1 MATKVVDECKLFAH
15 EFILIARN
23 LTTRGESLWRR
34 EEEPDRT
41 FSDSEAIQ
49 WLQQTEGKKR

>member
-1 MATKVVDECKLFAH
+1 MATHAADERQLFANG
-15 EFILIARN
+15 FILIARN

-41 FSDSEAIQ
+41 YSDSEAVQ
-49 WLQQTEGKKR
+49 WLETKKEKR